1 VRELWAAYVA
11 DKAGRAIVGTMAH
24 TWKALRERFGEM
36 DAEAITVADCRAHMA
51 ERRTAG
57 IKDGT
62 LLTELGHL
70 RMVLR
75 WAEKQKL
82 IAQTPHVER
91 PPKPKPS
98 ERHLTRE
105 QARALRDAATHPHL
119 KLFIVLA
126 QTTGARSAALLQLT
140 WDRVDFER
148 GQIDLRNPF
157 LKVPH
162 KGRAIVPMNRDARAA
177 LLEARAGALSP
188 YVIEWGGKPVASVK
202 KGLRVTAARAGL
214 GHVSPHMLRHSAAV
228 HMAEAGVPM
237 DEIAQYLGHTNAR
250 VTREV
255 YARFSPDYLRN
266 AAAALEYDDLG
277 SLNRKSTTSPRC
289 KQLISMVVDAAPI
302 EPVSSA
308 EIPRKLG
315 KYWEFRSFWTLRG
328 PNRRAV
334 SKACRQNSHARELG
348 IYFKEMGKRKTEKR
362 NKRKPENGR
371 PRMRWVGPMH
381 QRRRCS
387 NGDKSVCCS

>member
-1 VRELWAAYVA
+1 MFSYRIGRLKGQFVVVFEHEGKRRRFRLNATDASEARRLAPAIVAELTRPKGTKVRELWAAYVA

-82 IAQTPHVER
+82 IAHTPHVER

-289 KQLISMVVDAAPI
+289 KQLISMVGATGI
-302 EPVSSA
+302 EPVTPTMS
-308 EIPRKLG
+308 R
-315 KYWEFRSFWTLRG
+315 
-328 PNRRAV
+328 
-334 SKACRQNSHARELG
+334 
-348 IYFKEMGKRKTEKR
+348 
-362 NKRKPENGR
+362 
-371 PRMRWVGPMH
+371 
-381 QRRRCS
+381 
-387 NGDKSVCCS
+387 

>member
-1 VRELWAAYVA
+1 
-11 DKAGRAIVGTMAH
+11 
-24 TWKALRERFGEM
+24 
-36 DAEAITVADCRAHMA
+36 
-51 ERRTAG
+51 
-57 IKDGT
+57 
-62 LLTELGHL
+62 
-70 RMVLR
+70 
-75 WAEKQKL
+75 
-82 IAQTPHVER
+82 
-91 PPKPKPS
+91 
-98 ERHLTRE
+98 TRE
-105 QARALRDAATHPHL
+105 QTRALRDAATHPHL

-177 LLEARAGALSP
+177 LLEARAGALSL

-214 GHVSPHMLRHSAAV
+214 GHVSPHMMRHSAAV

-277 SLNRKSTTSPRC
+277 SLNRKSTTSPR
-289 KQLISMVVDAAPI
+289 
-302 EPVSSA
+302 
-308 EIPRKLG
+308 RK
-315 KYWEFRSFWTLRG
+315 
-328 PNRRAV
+328 
-334 SKACRQNSHARELG
+334 
-348 IYFKEMGKRKTEKR
+348 
-362 NKRKPENGR
+362 
-371 PRMRWVGPMH
+371 
-381 QRRRCS
+381 
-387 NGDKSVCCS
+387 